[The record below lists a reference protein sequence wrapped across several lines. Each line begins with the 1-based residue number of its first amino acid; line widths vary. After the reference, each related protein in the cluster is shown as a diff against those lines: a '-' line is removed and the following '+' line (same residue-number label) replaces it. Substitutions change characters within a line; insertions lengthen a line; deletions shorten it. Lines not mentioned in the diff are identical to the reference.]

1 MTPAQ
6 ALSPPT
12 AHPGG
17 SGAPVS
23 MLSPAEY
30 AKAHGISAE
39 RVRQLCRTGRIPGA
53 TQQTLGPMTMW
64 LIPSDVADPR
74 LPRGRPAKSKAPE
87 PPATLQARVKPRL
100 SLYKPDT
107 ETQRKAEERL
117 RLGRLEAR
125 AIIAAM
131 KKKGVKVKLFGSMK
145 TGKTT
150 PHSDIDLLITDP
162 GPLGVMRAISETL
175 AERLTIPLDVVAEE
189 TIGHDAFARIKESLH
204 A

>member
-1 MTPAQ
+1 
-6 ALSPPT
+6 
-12 AHPGG
+12 
-17 SGAPVS
+17 

-30 AKAHGISAE
+30 ARAHGISAE
-39 RVRQLCRTGRIPGA
+39 RVRQLCRTGRIQGA

-74 LPRGRPAKSKAPE
+74 LPRGRPAKPK
-87 PPATLQARVKPRL
+87 L
-100 SLYKPDT
+100 SLYQPDAD
-107 ETQRKAEERL
+107 TQREAGKRL
-117 RLGRLEAR
+117 RLGRREAR

-131 KKKGVKVKLFGSMK
+131 KKKGVKVKLFGSME
-145 TGKTT
+145 TGQTT

-175 AERLTIPLDVVAEE
+175 AERLTLPLDVVAEA
-189 TIGHDAFARIKESLH
+189 TIGRDAFARIQESLH